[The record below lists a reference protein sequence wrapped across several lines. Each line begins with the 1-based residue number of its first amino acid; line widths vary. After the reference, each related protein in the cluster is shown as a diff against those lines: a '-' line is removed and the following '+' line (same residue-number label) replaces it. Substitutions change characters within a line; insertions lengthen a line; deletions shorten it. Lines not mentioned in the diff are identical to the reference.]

1 MSFNNVK
8 FLLKDTNGKILV
20 GKRLDSLIPY
30 SAIGGKRESGESE
43 LQTLNRELTEE
54 SSNVLKLLKD
64 SGNLYLVANDQKPYK
79 ILPNIKQKN
88 INKQVYYLM
97 ETGSDLSKDISAMN
111 QLFKKNQNN
120 LVNQAFKVLRNKLPD
135 DISDLQIFEWI
146 IRFRNNYYSPYLKL
160 ILQNSGF
167 KESDIKTI
175 IDFIQNIGYSL
186 EMDELAMVDL
196 SDLKKGLYEQGI
208 FLVDD
213 PDFKKYF
220 SLTK

>member
-1 MSFNNVK
+1 
-8 FLLKDTNGKILV
+8 
-20 GKRLDSLIPY
+20 
-30 SAIGGKRESGESE
+30 
-43 LQTLNRELTEE
+43 
-54 SSNVLKLLKD
+54 
-64 SGNLYLVANDQKPYK
+64 
-79 ILPNIKQKN
+79 
-88 INKQVYYLM
+88 M

>member
-30 SAIGGKRESGESE
+30 SAIGGKRESGEYE

-97 ETGSDLSKDISAMN
+97 ETGSDLSKDISAIN
-111 QLFKKNQNN
+111 QLFKRNQNN

>member
-1 MSFNNVK
+1 
-8 FLLKDTNGKILV
+8 
-20 GKRLDSLIPY
+20 
-30 SAIGGKRESGESE
+30 
-43 LQTLNRELTEE
+43 
-54 SSNVLKLLKD
+54 
-64 SGNLYLVANDQKPYK
+64 
-79 ILPNIKQKN
+79 
-88 INKQVYYLM
+88 
-97 ETGSDLSKDISAMN
+97 MN